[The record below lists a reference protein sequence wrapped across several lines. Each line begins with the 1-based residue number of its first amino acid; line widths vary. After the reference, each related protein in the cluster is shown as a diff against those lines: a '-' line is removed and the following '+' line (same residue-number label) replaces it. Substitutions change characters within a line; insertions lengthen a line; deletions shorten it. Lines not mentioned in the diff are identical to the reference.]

1 MKRKFYLLIA
11 MLLFYIFSIGQKV
24 NQPIEK
30 PYIGEAGITK
40 KISELQDDASI
51 SSKSLRANF
60 PLTLRPNKFF
70 KKHFNGTAKPA
81 RDEEKEDDLEGK
93 ESDNVSGATKSVS
106 GLALPGKSATQ
117 KIGSN
122 YQGSN
127 FDDLPLWPP
136 DPNGAVGSSQ
146 VIVMANAGFRV
157 FEKQT
162 ATDAPLVTPKGYSD
176 KIAPSQFFIN
186 LDKFFSPVLPL
197 RSYTSDPHIRY
208 DRLSKRWYIVCIE
221 VNPSFA
227 NNNILMAVSSGE
239 RVADSS
245 SFTYY
250 RFPSALFSYS
260 PAERGAP
267 FLDYPT
273 LGVDKN
279 AVMIGGVDFMYSGD
293 SAYFV
298 GYAVDKQRL
307 LRGLP
312 LRIFLFKL
320 GVYNFLTNIQTGMG
334 VPQGVHNDDP
344 AANSSFFIGND
355 FITLKN
361 LFTTKINFN
370 NLGNVTG
377 VFNTMIPVAPYNGPR
392 PVSSL
397 GGLQPID
404 PLDTRLL
411 AASIHKNKLTG
422 TSSLWTAHAVGVNE
436 SGNFVSDSNFEK
448 RARNSSRWYE
458 LGNIYET
465 PTVSQLGNV
474 FDKSEPSGRRATQF
488 FNPSIAASGQ
498 GHAVIS
504 GTAAA
509 FDEYLNVFVAG
520 RYAGDENS
528 TMNKPVKATKTTAL
542 YAPFIPNYGYI
553 GRWGDYSQTVV
564 DPMDDQTIW
573 TFQEYANV
581 DDKYGVRVVQLK
593 APPPPQ
599 TLLPLGVF
607 SNKENTTV
615 TIEGTSDDYSGFF
628 DPGNDAGGPGYNRLS
643 VKSSGGITVSN
654 VKLVS
659 PTKITFTLNTNRKQ
673 AGKYTLIITNPDGQL
688 VTVDYRINNKEAT
701 VTSSADLQSNSVQVD
716 KVAQSFITASR
727 VYPNPT
733 FSNVNIQV
741 NAAKDH
747 EARIIVVDLSGKL
760 MYEKYFNFGKG
771 SNNAVLSLSGLI
783 KGTYFAGVYNSE
795 NVLTAK
801 HKIVKE

>member
-1 MKRKFYLLIA
+1 MKLKFYLLIA
-11 MLLFYIFSIGQKV
+11 MLLFSIFSIGQKAG
-24 NQPIEK
+24 QLIEK
-30 PYIGEAGITK
+30 PYIGEAGIKK
-40 KISELQDDASI
+40 KISELQDVTSFSDKA
-51 SSKSLRANF
+51 LRVEF
-60 PLTLRPNKFF
+60 KKTLRPMKFYM
-70 KKHFNGTAKPA
+70 KKFRDATKPSV
-81 RDEEKEDDLEGK
+81 DEEADDLEGTETDK
-93 ESDNVSGATKSVS
+93 VNRAAKSTF
-106 GLALPGKSATQ
+106 GMAIPGKSATQ
-117 KIGSN
+117 EIGSN
-122 YQGSN
+122 YQGTN
-127 FDDLPLWPP
+127 FDDDPLWPP

-157 FEKQT
+157 FEKQS
-162 ATDAPLVTPKGYSD
+162 AADAPLTTPKGYSK
-176 KIAPSQFFIN
+176 KIAPSQFFIG
-186 LDKFFSPVLPL
+186 LDKFFSPVLPA

-208 DRLSKRWYIVCIE
+208 DRLSKRWFIVCIE
-221 VNPSFA
+221 VNQSFA
-227 NNNILMAVSSGE
+227 NNFVLMAVSSGE
-239 RVADSS
+239 RVTDSS

-250 RFPSALFSYS
+250 RFPSALFPYS
-260 PAERGAP
+260 PAEGGAP
-267 FLDYPT
+267 FFDYPT

-279 AVMIGGVDFMYSGD
+279 AVLIGGNAFMYSGD
-293 SAYFV
+293 SVYFV

-307 LRGLP
+307 LSTGS
-312 LRIFLFKL
+312 LRIFLFRF
-320 GVYNFLTNIQTGMG
+320 GVYNSLTNIQTGMG

-344 AANSSFFIGND
+344 SVNTSFYVGND
-355 FITLKN
+355 FVTLKD
-361 LFTTKINFN
+361 LYLSKITFN
-370 NLGNVTG
+370 NAGNVTG
-377 VFNTMIPVAPYNGPR
+377 LANTRLPVAPYNAAREVTSPGA
-392 PVSSL
+392 
-397 GGLQPID
+397 LQPID

-422 TSSLWTAHAVGVNE
+422 KSSLWTAHAVGVNPA
-436 SGNFVSDSNFEK
+436 GNFVADANFEK
-448 RARNSSRWYE
+448 RARTSSRWYE
-458 LGNIYET
+458 LGDIYGT
-465 PTVSQLGNV
+465 PAISQLGNV
-474 FDKSEPSGRRATQF
+474 FDGSEPSGRRATQF
-488 FNPSIAASGQ
+488 FNPSIAANGQ

-504 GTAAA
+504 GTTAA

-528 TMNKPVKATKTTAL
+528 TMNKPVKATRTTAL
-542 YAPFIPNYGYI
+542 YAPFVPFYGYI

-599 TLLPLGVF
+599 TLLPLGAF

-615 TIEGTSDDYSGFF
+615 TVEGTSDDYSGFF

-659 PTKITFTLNTNRKQ
+659 PTQITFTLNTNRKQ

-688 VTVDYRINNKEAT
+688 VTADYRINNKEAT

-727 VYPNPT
+727 VYPNPA

-741 NAAKDH
+741 TAAKDH
-747 EARIIVVDLSGKL
+747 EARIIMVDLSGKL

-771 SNNAVLSLSGLI
+771 SNNAVLSLSGLV

-795 NVLTAK
+795 NVLIAK